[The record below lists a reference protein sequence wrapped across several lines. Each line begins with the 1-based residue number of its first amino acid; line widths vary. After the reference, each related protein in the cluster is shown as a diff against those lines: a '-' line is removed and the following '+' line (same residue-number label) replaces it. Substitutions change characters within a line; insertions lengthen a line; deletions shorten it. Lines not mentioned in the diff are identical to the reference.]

1 MKKLASAL
9 LLLPALF
16 AGSVLAQ
23 NRSVSFEDTT
33 FAVSLAKAK
42 SVNKPIFM
50 DAFTSWCGP
59 CRYMAKTVFTQN
71 KVADFMNA
79 NFISVKFDME
89 KGEGVTLA
97 KKYGVIAYPTFL
109 ILDTAG
115 NLIHKIVGS
124 DEADPFLE
132 KVKAGLNPATSLA
145 GQQASYKAGNHD
157 PAFVK
162 GYLNTLK
169 NAYMEDTAEAV
180 ASAFL
185 RSIKEK
191 DRITKDTWPIYNDFI
206 NSSSSKEFL
215 FILTNRIKFTDAVG
229 DSAVDAKIS
238 SIFSDKAMA
247 FLVNRRGSVYSKD
260 EAQKLRSLI
269 NASKPST
276 SAKLFLILDMADAKF
291 AKNVNAIAN
300 LVGTSMKNAALS
312 DEDCYDILN
321 LVVPLVAD
329 SNNKNAIATLNSYI
343 DTRIAT
349 LKEPQAKP
357 YFEKLKNKL
366 NGITEDGK
374 K

>member
-1 MKKLASAL
+1 
-9 LLLPALF
+9 
-16 AGSVLAQ
+16 
-23 NRSVSFEDTT
+23 
-33 FAVSLAKAK
+33 
-42 SVNKPIFM
+42 
-50 DAFTSWCGP
+50 
-59 CRYMAKTVFTQN
+59 
-71 KVADFMNA
+71 
-79 NFISVKFDME
+79 
-89 KGEGVTLA
+89 
-97 KKYGVIAYPTFL
+97 
-109 ILDTAG
+109 
-115 NLIHKIVGS
+115 VGS